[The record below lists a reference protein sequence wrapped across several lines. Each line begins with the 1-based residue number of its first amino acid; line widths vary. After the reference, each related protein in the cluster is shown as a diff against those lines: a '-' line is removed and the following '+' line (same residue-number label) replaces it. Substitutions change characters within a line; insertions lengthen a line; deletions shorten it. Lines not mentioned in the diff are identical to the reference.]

1 MADTELGR
9 AVVPIRASLDELDK
23 DLGEA
28 RSKIST
34 VLGTVG
40 KAVGGAVAGIGA
52 AGVGAAAVLGSLAVE
67 AAPLEGIA
75 NSFAGVADNADEMI
89 AALRE
94 GSQGMASDADLMTSY
109 NSAAQLVGKTFAD
122 QLPGAMEYL
131 GKVSAATG
139 EDMGFMIDS
148 LVKGVG
154 RLSGPILDN
163 LGIQVSM
170 TEAVALWA
178 EESGMAAT
186 QTIDNA
192 AAMEEL
198 HRELVK
204 TDMQLEKATE
214 SMEAMGE
221 ETSSADRT
229 LARIKVEELTAK
241 IADYEQELAGLSA
254 THGTTFEDFDA
265 LTESMTKAQQQEAM
279 MALVMQKLAE
289 NTAEMPD
296 VAENASTKLAQ
307 METTMANLKAE
318 IGMALLPVLKQ
329 VLDALA
335 PLAEK
340 YGPMLTE
347 TFGRLAEMLGPLL
360 GTALETLIPLIM
372 NLLDALIPLAEMILT
387 NLFPAFS
394 VILQAVVQL
403 AGALIEGLA
412 PVLDGVQKALIPVI
426 MALVEMLA
434 PILVELASGI
444 LPLVAKILVSVAGVF
459 GRLLMAVMPLVG
471 ALLSE
476 LVPVL
481 LEILDAVLPELVDV
495 FLVLVDVFLD
505 IIELILPVW
514 TDLLVALIPL
524 LGSIA
529 VLLAEGIGWALE
541 ALAQLIEN
549 VVQPIMEWWIRTILE
564 PMIEIV
570 DRIIA
575 GIKSVTDWF
584 KNLTETVRSLDLPG
598 WMTPGS
604 PTPLE
609 LGLRGIASELR
620 TVDRLMSG
628 WAGPMGATAVAG
640 GSSRQWFGDLHL
652 HGVRDPQ
659 AAADAVL
666 RVMRDRGMIS
676 GTSLR

>member
-75 NSFAGVADNADEMI
+75 NSFAGITGNADEMI

-94 GSQGMASDADLMTSY
+94 GSKGMASDADLMMSY
-109 NSAAQLVGKTFAD
+109 NSAAQLVGVTFAD
-122 QLPGAMEYL
+122 QLPGAMGYL
-131 GKVSAATG
+131 AKVSAATG
-139 EDMGFMIDS
+139 QDMGFMIDS

-178 EESGMAAT
+178 EESGAAAT
-186 QTIDNA
+186 STIDNA
-192 AAMEEL
+192 DAM
-198 HRELVK
+198 REMEMQMEK
-204 TDMQLEKATE
+204 TSAQIAKAVEQQGAFTD
-214 SMEAMGE
+214 
-221 ETSSADRT
+221 ETSDATKR
-229 LARIKVEELTAK
+229 LNQIKIDELRN
-241 IADYEQELAGLSA
+241 QLAGYNAELGALSDA
-254 THGTTFEDFDA
+254 HGTTFEDIDA

-279 MALVMQKLAE
+279 MALTMAKLAE
-289 NTAEMPD
+289 NTEAMPD

-307 METTMANLKAE
+307 MESTMANLKAE

-434 PILVELASGI
+434 PILVELASGL

-471 ALLSE
+471 ALLTE

-524 LGSIA
+524 LGSLA
-529 VLLAEGIGWALE
+529 VLIAEGLGWGLE

-570 DRIIA
+570 DRIIK

-584 KNLTETVRSLDLPG
+584 KNLTEQVRKLDLPG

-620 TVDRLMSG
+620 TVDRLMGG
-628 WAGPMGATAVAG
+628 WGMAMDSPALVG
-640 GSSRQWFGDLHL
+640 GGSRQWFGDVHL